1 MQFEPIG
8 AKRKRWKT
16 LHAMDHM
23 VTVAGF
29 IGDERVSAEI
39 FD

>member
-1 MQFEPIG
+1 MEFEPNG
-8 AKRKRWKT
+8 AKFKRWKT
-16 LHAMDHM
+16 VHAMDHM
-23 VTVAGF
+23 VTVYS